1 MKATKTTI
9 AIALLGVSLILLI
22 LYGIDVAIIF
32 SSDSGQTTTEDSRG
46 FLPMDERTRGIA
58 FGGSAVIMSVIAF
71 VIARKE
77 RASMVSV
84 LLFVNGGL
92 IIVGILAVSGGLMN
106 TSLASTVVMGI
117 ILIGLGIW
125 KVLID
130 RKAPTTQDYRSKI
143 R

>member
-1 MKATKTTI
+1 MKTTKTTV

-32 SSDSGQTTTEDSRG
+32 SSDSGQTTEDSRG
-46 FLPMDERTRGIA
+46 FLPLDEKTRGSA
-58 FGGSAVIMSVIAF
+58 FGGGAVIMSIIAF

-77 RASMVSV
+77 RSNIVSI

-92 IIVGILAVSGGLMN
+92 IIAGILAVAAGLGT
-106 TSLASTVVMGI
+106 TSLVSTIAMGI
-117 ILIGLGIW
+117 ILVGLGIW

-130 RKAPTTQDYRSKI
+130 RKTPTTQDYRSKI

>member
-1 MKATKTTI
+1 MKATKTMI
-9 AIALLGVSLILLI
+9 AITLLGVSLILLI

-32 SSDSGQTTTEDSRG
+32 SSDSAQTTEDSRG

-77 RASMVSV
+77 RASIVSI

-106 TSLASTVVMGI
+106 ASLASTVVMGI

-130 RKAPTTQDYRSKI
+130 RKTSRTQDHRSKI

>member
-1 MKATKTTI
+1 MKTTKTTI
-9 AIALLGVSLILLI
+9 AIALLGISLILLV

-32 SSDSGQTTTEDSRG
+32 SSDSGQTTEDSRG
-46 FLPMDERTRGIA
+46 FLPLDERTRGTA
-58 FGGSAVIMSVIAF
+58 FGGSAVIMSIIAF

-77 RASMVSV
+77 RSNIISI

-92 IIVGILAVSGGLMN
+92 IIVGILAVSGGLGA
-106 TSLASTVVMGI
+106 TSLASTIAMGI
-117 ILIGLGIW
+117 ILVGLGIW

-130 RKAPTTQDYRSKI
+130 RKTPTTQDNRSKI

>member
-1 MKATKTTI
+1 MKATKTTV

-32 SSDSGQTTTEDSRG
+32 SSDSGQTTEDSRG

-77 RASMVSV
+77 RSSIVSI

-92 IIVGILAVSGGLMN
+92 IIAGILAVSGGLMN
-106 TSLASTVVMGI
+106 ASLASTIAMGI
-117 ILIGLGIW
+117 ILVGLGIW

>member
-1 MKATKTTI
+1 MKATKTTV

-32 SSDSGQTTTEDSRG
+32 SSDSGQTTEDSRG

-77 RASMVSV
+77 RSSIVSI

-106 TSLASTVVMGI
+106 ASLASTVVMGI

-125 KVLID
+125 KVFID
-130 RKAPTTQDYRSKI
+130 RKTPTTQDYRSKI

>member
-1 MKATKTTI
+1 MKTTKTTI
-9 AIALLGVSLILLI
+9 AIALLGVSLILLV

-32 SSDSGQTTTEDSRG
+32 SSDSGQTTEDSRG
-46 FLPMDERTRGIA
+46 FLPLDERTRGTA
-58 FGGSAVIMSVIAF
+58 FGGTAVIMSIIAF

-77 RASMVSV
+77 RSNIISI

-92 IIVGILAVSGGLMN
+92 IIVGILAVSDGLGT
-106 TSLASTVVMGI
+106 TSLASTVAMGI
-117 ILIGLGIW
+117 ILVGLGIW

-130 RKAPTTQDYRSKI
+130 RRTSTTQNYKSKI

>member
-1 MKATKTTI
+1 MKTTKTTI
-9 AIALLGVSLILLI
+9 AIALLGVSLVLLT

-32 SSDSGQTTTEDSRG
+32 SSDSGQTAEDSRG
-46 FLPMDERTRGIA
+46 FLPLDEKTRGTA
-58 FGGSAVIMSVIAF
+58 FGGGAVIMSIIAF

-77 RASMVSV
+77 RSSIVSI

-92 IIVGILAVSGGLMN
+92 IIVGILAVSGGLGT
-106 TSLASTVVMGI
+106 TSLISTIAMGI
-117 ILIGLGIW
+117 ILVGLGIW

-130 RKAPTTQDYRSKI
+130 RRTPTTQDYRSKI

>member
-1 MKATKTTI
+1 MKTTKTTI

-22 LYGIDVAIIF
+22 LYGIDVAIIS
-32 SSDSGQTTTEDSRG
+32 SSDSGQTTEDSRG
-46 FLPMDERTRGIA
+46 FLPLDEKTRGSA
-58 FGGSAVIMSVIAF
+58 FGGGAVIMSIIAF

-77 RASMVSV
+77 RSNIVSI

-92 IIVGILAVSGGLMN
+92 IIAGILAVAGGLGT
-106 TSLASTVVMGI
+106 TSLVSTIAMGI
-117 ILIGLGIW
+117 ILVGLGIW

>member
-1 MKATKTTI
+1 MKTTRI
-9 AIALLGVSLILLI
+9 TVAIALLGVSLILLT

-32 SSDSGQTTTEDSRG
+32 SSDSGQTTEDSQG
-46 FLPMDERTRGIA
+46 FLPLDERTRGTA
-58 FGGSAVIMSVIAF
+58 FGGSAVIMSIIAF

-77 RASMVSV
+77 RSSIVPI

-92 IIVGILAVSGGLMN
+92 IIVGILAVSGGLGT
-106 TSLASTVVMGI
+106 TSLVSTIAMGI
-117 ILIGLGIW
+117 ILVGLGIW

-130 RKAPTTQDYRSKI
+130 RRTPTTQDYRSKI

>member
-1 MKATKTTI
+1 MKTTRTTI

-32 SSDSGQTTTEDSRG
+32 STDSGQTTEDSRG
-46 FLPMDERTRGIA
+46 FLQLDERTRGTV
-58 FGGSAVIMSVIAF
+58 FGGSAVIMSIIAF

-77 RASMVSV
+77 RSSIVSI

-92 IIVGILAVSGGLMN
+92 IIVGILAVSGELGI
-106 TSLASTVVMGI
+106 TSLVSTIAMGI
-117 ILIGLGIW
+117 ILVGLGVW
-125 KVLID
+125 KVFID
-130 RKAPTTQDYRSKI
+130 RRAPTTQDYKSKI

>member
-32 SSDSGQTTTEDSRG
+32 SSDSGQTTEDSQG

-77 RASMVSV
+77 RASIVSI

-106 TSLASTVVMGI
+106 ASLASTVVMGI

-125 KVLID
+125 KVFID
-130 RKAPTTQDYRSKI
+130 RKTPTTQDYRSKI

>member
-1 MKATKTTI
+1 MKTTKTTV

-32 SSDSGQTTTEDSRG
+32 SSDSGQTTEDSRG
-46 FLPMDERTRGIA
+46 FLLLDEKTRGSA
-58 FGGSAVIMSVIAF
+58 FGGGAVIMSIIAF

-77 RASMVSV
+77 RSNIVSI

-92 IIVGILAVSGGLMN
+92 IIAGILAVAGGLGT
-106 TSLASTVVMGI
+106 TSLVSTIVMGI
-117 ILIGLGIW
+117 ILVGLGIW

-130 RKAPTTQDYRSKI
+130 RKTPTTQDYRSKI

>member
-1 MKATKTTI
+1 MKTTKTTI
-9 AIALLGVSLILLI
+9 AIALLGISLILLV

-32 SSDSGQTTTEDSRG
+32 SSDSGQTTEDSRG
-46 FLPMDERTRGIA
+46 FLPLDERTRGTA
-58 FGGSAVIMSVIAF
+58 FGGSAVIMSIIAF

-77 RASMVSV
+77 RSNIISI

-92 IIVGILAVSGGLMN
+92 IIVGIHAVSGGLGT
-106 TSLASTVVMGI
+106 TSLASTVAMGI
-117 ILIGLGIW
+117 ILVGLGIW

-130 RKAPTTQDYRSKI
+130 RKTSTTQDYKSKI

>member
-1 MKATKTTI
+1 MKTTKTTV

-32 SSDSGQTTTEDSRG
+32 SSDSGQTTEDSQG
-46 FLPMDERTRGIA
+46 FLPLDGKTRGTA
-58 FGGSAVIMSVIAF
+58 FGGGAVIMSIIAF
-71 VIARKE
+71 VMARKE
-77 RASMVSV
+77 RSNIVSI

-92 IIVGILAVSGGLMN
+92 IIVGILAVSGGLGT
-106 TSLASTVVMGI
+106 TSLVSTIAMGI
-117 ILIGLGIW
+117 ILLGLGIW

-130 RKAPTTQDYRSKI
+130 RMTPTTQDYRSKI

>member
-1 MKATKTTI
+1 
-9 AIALLGVSLILLI
+9 LILLV

-32 SSDSGQTTTEDSRG
+32 SSDSGQTTEDSRG
-46 FLPMDERTRGIA
+46 FLPLDERTRGTA
-58 FGGSAVIMSVIAF
+58 FGGSAVIMSIIAF

-77 RASMVSV
+77 RSNLISI

-92 IIVGILAVSGGLMN
+92 IIVGILAVSGGLGA
-106 TSLASTVVMGI
+106 TSLASTIAMGI
-117 ILIGLGIW
+117 ILVGLGIW

-130 RKAPTTQDYRSKI
+130 RRTQTTQDYRSKI

>member
-9 AIALLGVSLILLI
+9 AIALLGVSLILLV

-32 SSDSGQTTTEDSRG
+32 SSDSGQTTEDSRG
-46 FLPMDERTRGIA
+46 FLPLDERTRGTA
-58 FGGSAVIMSVIAF
+58 FGGSAVIMSIIAF

-77 RASMVSV
+77 RSNIISI

-92 IIVGILAVSGGLMN
+92 IIVGILAVSGGLGA
-106 TSLASTVVMGI
+106 TSLASTITMGI
-117 ILIGLGIW
+117 ILVGLGIW

-130 RKAPTTQDYRSKI
+130 RRTPTTQDYRSKI

>member
-1 MKATKTTI
+1 MKTTKTTV

-32 SSDSGQTTTEDSRG
+32 SSDSGQTTEDSRG
-46 FLPMDERTRGIA
+46 FLPLDEKTRGSV
-58 FGGSAVIMSVIAF
+58 FGGGAVIMSIIAF

-77 RASMVSV
+77 RSNIVSI

-92 IIVGILAVSGGLMN
+92 IIAGILAVAGGLGT
-106 TSLASTVVMGI
+106 TSLVSTIVMGI
-117 ILIGLGIW
+117 ILVGLGIW

-130 RKAPTTQDYRSKI
+130 RKTPTTQDYRSKI

>member
-1 MKATKTTI
+1 MKALKI
-9 AIALLGVSLILLI
+9 AIALLGVSLLLLV

-32 SSDSGQTTTEDSRG
+32 SSDPDQTTEGSRG
-46 FLPMDERTRGIA
+46 FLPLDERTRGTA
-58 FGGSAVIMSVIAF
+58 FGGSAVIMSIIAF

-77 RASMVSV
+77 RSNIVSI

-92 IIVGILAVSGGLMN
+92 IIVGILAVSGGLGT
-106 TSLASTVVMGI
+106 TSLASTIAMGI
-117 ILIGLGIW
+117 ILVGLGIW

-130 RKAPTTQDYRSKI
+130 RRTTTTQDYRSKI

>member
-1 MKATKTTI
+1 MKTTKTTI
-9 AIALLGVSLILLI
+9 AIALLGISLILLV

-32 SSDSGQTTTEDSRG
+32 SSDSGQTTEDSRG
-46 FLPMDERTRGIA
+46 FLPLDERTRGTA
-58 FGGSAVIMSVIAF
+58 FGGSAVIMSIIAF

-77 RASMVSV
+77 RSNLISI

-92 IIVGILAVSGGLMN
+92 IVVGILAVSGGLGA
-106 TSLASTVVMGI
+106 TSLASTIAMGI
-117 ILIGLGIW
+117 ILVGLGIW

-130 RKAPTTQDYRSKI
+130 RRTQTTQDYRSKI

>member
-1 MKATKTTI
+1 MKATKTTV

-32 SSDSGQTTTEDSRG
+32 SSDSGQTTGDSRG

-77 RASMVSV
+77 RSSIVSI

-106 TSLASTVVMGI
+106 ASLASTIAMGI
-117 ILIGLGIW
+117 ILVGLGIW

-130 RKAPTTQDYRSKI
+130 RKAATTQDYRSKI

>member
-1 MKATKTTI
+1 MRITKTNV
-9 AIALLGVSLILLI
+9 AIALLGVSLILLV

-32 SSDSGQTTTEDSRG
+32 SSDSGQTTEEESRG
-46 FLPMDERTRGIA
+46 FLPLDEQTRGTA
-58 FGGSAVIMSVIAF
+58 FGGSAVIMSIIAF

-77 RASMVSV
+77 RSSIIPI

-92 IIVGILAVSGGLMN
+92 IIVGILAVSGGLGT
-106 TSLASTVVMGI
+106 TSLVSTVAMGL
-117 ILIGLGIW
+117 ILVGLGIW

-130 RKAPTTQDYRSKI
+130 RRTPTTQDYRSKI

>member
-1 MKATKTTI
+1 MKTTKTTI
-9 AIALLGVSLILLI
+9 AIALLGISLILLV

-32 SSDSGQTTTEDSRG
+32 SSDSGQTTEDSRG
-46 FLPMDERTRGIA
+46 FLPLDERTRGTA
-58 FGGSAVIMSVIAF
+58 FGGSAVIMSIIAF

-77 RASMVSV
+77 RSNIISI

-92 IIVGILAVSGGLMN
+92 IIVGILAVSGGLGA
-106 TSLASTVVMGI
+106 TSLASTIAMGI
-117 ILIGLGIW
+117 ILVGLGIW

-130 RKAPTTQDYRSKI
+130 RRTPTTQDYRSKI